1 MQKGQVF
8 YLLQQYYQQQLTD
21 SEWLELEHL
30 LDTVDPILL
39 EEVFADL
46 MSFYSDDHV
55 DTTIESVPEHRI
67 ESILSVDRGAYAS
80 SDRISTGHKIHL
92 ILKKWVWSAAAV
104 CLLFLGI
111 YWYIYDSDPRST
123 QPSPMASVV
132 DDIQAG
138 REGGRLYLENGELIN
153 LDTVLGKPQTKL
165 VGDGVYVKYDRSSA
179 TYVIG
184 QELGAA
190 APVYHTI
197 ETPNGRRYRLQLSDG
212 TQVWLNAGSKLTF
225 PIAFNGHSR
234 DVFVTGEAYFEVRKD
249 PHRPFSV
256 NVMGSSTKVE
266 VLGTKFNI
274 SSYPE
279 DKGFVTTL
287 IEGKVKLFNSTQSK
301 VLRPGDRAVVGAAGE
316 IEVNPVDNLK
326 EEVAWKDNYFA
337 FTDADIRVVMNELGR
352 WYDLQVRYEGTIPTG
367 RFSGKIGKELS
378 FGQAMEILGGTDIKY
393 KIDHHKN
400 VTIITSD

>member
-1 MQKGQVF
+1 MQKEQIF

-30 LDTVDPILL
+30 LATVDPTLL
-39 EEVFADL
+39 EEVFVDL

-55 DTTIESVPEHRI
+55 DATIASVPEHRI
-67 ESILSVDRGAYAS
+67 ESILSLDRGAYPP
-80 SDRISTGHKIHL
+80 SDQETTVRKIRPF
-92 ILKKWVWSAAAV
+92 LKRWAWSAAAV

-111 YWYIYDSDPRST
+111 YWYMYDSDPRST
-123 QPSPMASVV
+123 QLSSIASVV
-132 DDIQAG
+132 NDIQPG
-138 REGGRLYLENGELIN
+138 REGGRLYLDNGELID
-153 LDTVLGKPQTKL
+153 LDTVLGAPQTKL
-165 VGDGVYVKYDRSSA
+165 IGEGVYVKYDRSSA
-179 TYVIG
+179 SYVIG
-184 QELGAA
+184 QELGTA
-190 APVYHTI
+190 APLYHTI

-225 PIAFNGHSR
+225 PIAFTGHSR
-234 DVFVTGEAYFEVRKD
+234 DVFVSGEAYFEVRKD

-256 NVMGSSTKVE
+256 NVIGSSTKVE

-287 IEGKVKLFNSTQSK
+287 LEGKVKLSNSTQSK
-301 VLRPGDRAVVGAAGE
+301 VLKPGDRAVVGAAGAIE
-316 IEVNPVDNLK
+316 INPVDNLK

-337 FTDADIRVVMNELGR
+337 FADADIQTVMRELGR
-352 WYDLQVRYEGTIPTG
+352 WYDLRVRYEGPVPTG

-393 KIDHHKN
+393 RIDQHKN
-400 VTIITSD
+400 VTIITSQ